1 MSKKKKHKEKL
12 EGGMVYSTNPDFTFE
27 DSNEEKT
34 ETLPPQQQD
43 LRLQLDRKQRGG
55 KVVTLVTG
63 FAGSNED
70 INDLGKLLKN
80 KCGTG
85 GSAKGGEIL
94 IQGDKREQVM
104 QLLVAMG
111 YKVKKAG
118 G

>member
-1 MSKKKKHKEKL
+1 
-12 EGGMVYSTNPDFTFE
+12 MVYSTDPEFIFETSPDE
-27 DSNEEKT
+27 NI

-43 LRLQLDRKQRGG
+43 LRVFLDRKQRGG

-63 FAGSNED
+63 FIGSEQDLN
-70 INDLGKLLKN
+70 NLGKLLKN

-85 GSAKGGEIL
+85 GSSKDGEIL

-104 QLLVAMG
+104 QLLMGMG
-111 YKVKKAG
+111 YMVKKAG